1 MRSIELFYVIFNI
14 VLLGWLVFGRNKSQ
28 RGILI
33 AGGMSMLFL
42 LVHGIIEGMRWQ
54 MIPTYLMT
62 LFFLVVVVI
71 RHFFNPKVQKE
82 QQSSMRRLR
91 VVLNSTLAVLYS
103 AIAVSLPIVLG
114 IYL

>member
-71 RHFFNPKVQKE
+71 RPFLTQKFKRTTIKYAPITRCSEFNISCTLFCH
-82 QQSSMRRLR
+82 SS
-91 VVLNSTLAVLYS
+91 
-103 AIAVSLPIVLG
+103 
-114 IYL
+114 

>member
-71 RHFFNPKVQKE
+71 RHFFNPKVQKNNN
-82 QQSSMRRLR
+82 Q
-91 VVLNSTLAVLYS
+91 VCADYVLF
-103 AIAVSLPIVLG
+103 
-114 IYL
+114 